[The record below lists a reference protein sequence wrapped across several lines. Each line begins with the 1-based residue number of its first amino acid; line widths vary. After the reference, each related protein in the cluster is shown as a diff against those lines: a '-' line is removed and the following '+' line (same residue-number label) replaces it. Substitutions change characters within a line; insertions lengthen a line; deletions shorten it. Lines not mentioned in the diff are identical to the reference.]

1 MKTRPS
7 NWLPSYRTMSIGQ
20 KLTLIFVIVI
30 AVAIAIATAH
40 ISEKRVQRQVAQVE
54 QSSLALVRLSTELKI
69 KALELR
75 QHEIRFTGNG
85 DERYLAAHSK
95 TLRQGIALLDEM
107 ARQSENIVDLDAGSR
122 SEGALAVAKLR
133 EAILDYDGFFDTV
146 ANNRLSIGFDRS
158 KGINAKLSSS
168 LNSLEDSVFTAG
180 RGDPDLV
187 VSVLNLRQAQTEYL
201 NDRANKHAKQ
211 RQATFSTIQAEL
223 DRFHQVINSATELTP
238 SAQQTLASKIA
249 DYQDWWPKVQALFTE
264 TDNSTKI
271 FTESIN
277 RIEPLL
283 NQVIEFAEQSR
294 VANQRG
300 SASKRATASFIF
312 YLVLASAAVATCVA
326 SAHFAFNILKR
337 LSSLLEAS
345 MALTKGDLTQD
356 VLHTEWGD
364 QLGLLARHMALMT
377 QSLGKTFNKI
387 RRTATQVA
395 VASGQVMNGNT
406 ELSSR
411 TQEQASSLEEIAA
424 SMEQMTGTVETN
436 AENAARAAELA
447 KAATEIATAGNEVS
461 TKTIA
466 AMDRIETSNARINEM
481 LELIQDIAFQTNLLA
496 LNAAVEAARAGE
508 HGRGFSVV
516 ANEVRN
522 LAGRSAKASKEMR
535 ALIDEGVANI
545 AEGIELTNNSGNMLR
560 QIVSSSSDVSSLVN
574 EIAAASQE
582 QSSGIQQVNRSV
594 VEMDNITQ
602 QNAALVEEA
611 AAASES
617 TSTQAQQL
625 QEMVSFFQFKDMKK
639 RKGNTVPQAADSL
652 PTTTRGAKTESGT
665 GEAKTQTNG
674 GGIDTKESPD
684 AAAVKPS
691 SWANNET
698 SFTNSAPKKPTT
710 DDDWKQ
716 F

>member
-1 MKTRPS
+1 
-7 NWLPSYRTMSIGQ
+7 MSIGQ
-20 KLTLIFVIVI
+20 KLALIFVVVI
-30 AVAIAIATAH
+30 AVAIAIILAY
-40 ISEKRVQRQVAQVE
+40 ISEKSVNKQVAHVE
-54 QSSLALVRLSTELKI
+54 QTSLALVRLSTELKI
-69 KALELR
+69 NVLELR
-75 QHEIRFTGNG
+75 QHEIRFTSNG

-95 TLRQGIALLDEM
+95 TLQRGITLIDDM
-107 ARQSENIVDLDAGSR
+107 ARESENIVDLDADLLSTGV
-122 SEGALAVAKLR
+122 LAITKLR
-133 EAILDYDGFFDTV
+133 EALLDYGDFFGTV

-158 KGINAKLSSS
+158 KGINAKLTQS
-168 LNSLEDSVFTAG
+168 LISLEDSVFTAG
-180 RGDPDLV
+180 RGDPALV

-201 NDRANKHAKQ
+201 VGDARQ
-211 RQATFSTIQAEL
+211 RQAALSTIKVEL
-223 DRFHQVINSATELTP
+223 DQFHQVINSTTDLTL
-238 SAQQTLASKIA
+238 STQQTLAGKIA
-249 DYQDWWPKVQALFTE
+249 DYQGWWPKVQALFTE

-283 NQVIEFAEQSR
+283 NQVVEFAEQSR
-294 VANQRG
+294 IANQSA
-300 SASKRATASFIF
+300 SASKRAAASFIF
-312 YLVLASAAVATCVA
+312 YLVLAGAAVAVCAA

-337 LSSLLEAS
+337 LSSLLQAS
-345 MALTKGDLTQD
+345 QALTKGDLTQD
-356 VLHTEWGD
+356 VQHTDWDD

-377 QSLGKTFNKI
+377 LSLGKTFNKI
-387 RRTATQVA
+387 RKTATQVA

-424 SMEQMTGTVETN
+424 SMEQMTGTVDTN
-436 AENAARAAELA
+436 AENATRAAELA
-447 KAATEIATAGNEVS
+447 KAATEVASAGNEVS

-516 ANEVRN
+516 ASEVRN

-545 AEGIELTNNSGNMLR
+545 AEGIQLTNNSGDMLR

-625 QEMVSFFQFKDMKK
+625 QEMVSFFQLKDMKK
-639 RKGNTVPQAADSL
+639 RKGGTTPQAADSV
-652 PTTTRGAKTESGT
+652 PTITSTTTRGAKTESYIEET
-665 GEAKTQTNG
+665 KTQAKSEG
-674 GGIDTKESPD
+674 LDAKESSYKTT
-684 AAAVKPS
+684 AKPS
-691 SWANNET
+691 SSAVDET
-698 SFTNSAPKKPTT
+698 SPENPAPENPAPKNPRPD
-710 DDDWKQ
+710 DDDWEQ